1 MQFWFICWKCSFA
14 QVHPLIPRRL
24 FLSECLGHSV
34 FGLVFSFSPSDVLK
48 HVSVPSCKS
57 QAKFL
62 SPLHQCQLHRIDG
75 LDDHV
80 FRQSENSYTHLF
92 FFFFVFFVTHLALCV
107 WTSMHAERKTQRVRQ
122 RDDCCVCHVPGLNWS
137 RSTSKTLI
145 RSFACPIQW
154 EEVVRVT
161 VHSHSF
167 VWNRHRCTH
176 LWSWVIRFKRRPSF
190 CRQMTQSPIK
200 GADVGSGK

>member
-1 MQFWFICWKCSFA
+1 MHAVLIHLLNVFFCSSPSAHLRKTF
-14 QVHPLIPRRL
+14 
-24 FLSECLGHSV
+24 SNWM
-34 FGLVFSFSPSDVLK
+34 FGAFFSCLVFSFSPSDVLK

-62 SPLHQCQLHRIDG
+62 SPLHQCELHWIDG
-75 LDDHV
+75 LDNDV
-80 FRQSENSYTHLF
+80 FRQSEKSYTHLF
-92 FFFFVFFVTHLALCV
+92 FCLSFVTHLALCV
-107 WTSMHAERKTQRVRQ
+107 WTSMHAERKTQLVWQ

-137 RSTSKTLI
+137 RSRSKTLI

-176 LWSWVIRFKRRPSF
+176 LWSWVIRFKQRPSF

-200 GADVGSGK
+200 GADAGSGK